1 MNMTEWIQK
10 QYVVAGIAAVCLVSM
25 LVKCLIRHKYRA
37 MLREVQDMGHSKH
50 KLVKSMVMK
59 FDACYKLKMGVPNVS
74 LFVKK
79 YLWHYRMMGLYMKT
93 WENINGFC
101 LVIVMA
107 GSMAS
112 GTFAMMQGMPA
123 AIVFL
128 QLLAGVFAAGVLLL
142 TEYIANTS
150 NLFDM
155 LQVDITDYLENIC
168 KPRLENELFHAEHL
182 SEYQRE
188 YFDETSEQKVVD
200 LDFSKKKTEP
210 KKLTSEDLTFTK
222 EEESVI
228 REVIQ
233 EYLG

>member
-1 MNMTEWIQK
+1 MDCVRKW
-10 QYVVAGIAAVCLVSM
+10 L
-25 LVKCLIRHKYRA
+25 
-37 MLREVQDMGHSKH
+37 
-50 KLVKSMVMK
+50 
-59 FDACYKLKMGVPNVS
+59 
-74 LFVKK
+74 
-79 YLWHYRMMGLYMKT
+79 
-93 WENINGFC
+93 
-101 LVIVMA
+101 
-107 GSMAS
+107 
-112 GTFAMMQGMPA
+112 GMSA
-123 AIVFL
+123 AIVFS
-128 QLLAGVFAAGVLLL
+128 QLLAGVFATGVLLL
-142 TEYIANTS
+142 IEYIANTS

-188 YFDETSEQKVVD
+188 YFDETPEQKVVD

-210 KKLTSEDLTFTK
+210 NKLTSEDLTFTK

>member
-79 YLWHYRMMGLYMKT
+79 YLWHYRM
-93 WENINGFC
+93 
-101 LVIVMA
+101 
-107 GSMAS
+107 
-112 GTFAMMQGMPA
+112 
-123 AIVFL
+123 
-128 QLLAGVFAAGVLLL
+128 
-142 TEYIANTS
+142 IANTS

-188 YFDETSEQKVVD
+188 YFDKTPEQKVVD

>member
-1 MNMTEWIQK
+1 
-10 QYVVAGIAAVCLVSM
+10 
-25 LVKCLIRHKYRA
+25 
-37 MLREVQDMGHSKH
+37 
-50 KLVKSMVMK
+50 
-59 FDACYKLKMGVPNVS
+59 
-74 LFVKK
+74 
-79 YLWHYRMMGLYMKT
+79 
-93 WENINGFC
+93 
-101 LVIVMA
+101 
-107 GSMAS
+107 MAS
-112 GTFAMMQGMPA
+112 GIFAMMQGMSA
-123 AIVFL
+123 AIVFS
-128 QLLAGVFAAGVLLL
+128 QLLAGVFATGVLLL
-142 TEYIANTS
+142 IEYIANTS

-188 YFDETSEQKVVD
+188 YFDETPEQKVVD

-210 KKLTSEDLTFTK
+210 NKLTSEDLTFTK

>member
-1 MNMTEWIQK
+1 
-10 QYVVAGIAAVCLVSM
+10 
-25 LVKCLIRHKYRA
+25 
-37 MLREVQDMGHSKH
+37 
-50 KLVKSMVMK
+50 
-59 FDACYKLKMGVPNVS
+59 
-74 LFVKK
+74 
-79 YLWHYRMMGLYMKT
+79 
-93 WENINGFC
+93 
-101 LVIVMA
+101 
-107 GSMAS
+107 MAS
-112 GTFAMMQGMPA
+112 GIFAMMQGMSA
-123 AIVFL
+123 AIVFS

-188 YFDETSEQKVVD
+188 YFDKTPEQKVVD

-210 KKLTSEDLTFTK
+210 NKLTSEDLTFTK